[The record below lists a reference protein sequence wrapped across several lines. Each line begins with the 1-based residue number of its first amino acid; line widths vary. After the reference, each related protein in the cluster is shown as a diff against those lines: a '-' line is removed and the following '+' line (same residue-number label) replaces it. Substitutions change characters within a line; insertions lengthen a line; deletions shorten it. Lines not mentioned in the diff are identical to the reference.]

1 MNNTE
6 FGYGS
11 EMYNIV
17 SGIENLL
24 RESSTTARDIS
35 TIMYDLDS
43 IRKMQKSEESRKS
56 KGEYEL
62 EEGKKGTIYD
72 KYEIGILKLLLG
84 IKTEYWNPNY
94 EFVSWEELFSKM
106 DKVNMVLNDLRKH
119 KSEFEDILLKSE
131 EIKIRL
137 DTISKYQLGP
147 TKR

>member
-6 FGYGS
+6 FGYGG

-17 SGIENLL
+17 SGIEDLL
-24 RESSTTARDIS
+24 RESSTTAQDIR

-62 EEGKKGTIYD
+62 QEGKKGTIYD
-72 KYEIGILKLLLG
+72 KYEMRFLKPLLD

-94 EFVSWEELFSKM
+94 DFVSWEELFSKI
-106 DKVNMVLNDLRKH
+106 DKINMILDDLRDH
-119 KSEFEDILLKSE
+119 KNEFEDILLKSE
-131 EIKIRL
+131 EIKMRI
-137 DTISKYQLGP
+137 DVITKYQLGS